1 MAGMFRPHA
10 MCSLLWLLRCC
21 RSCNGEPP
29 TDLVHP
35 DDDDALAK
43 VQAAKAELARS
54 CNEQMTK
61 LEELE
66 ATLLHRGATHSGPRR
81 LQQAGSEHSC
91 PLESLLGVSAGVKHA
106 LRRDTKLWEKASW
119 VQPYQSEPLAAH
131 PSSNTVLVDIF
142 LRLQAFMTSHPRVY
156 LPTSI
161 WGQGRGLKLQAD
173 GQKVASRNSRA
184 FDALVDRMS
193 LAAFVTAHAHLVP
206 DNALCLEWDSPNLA
220 RQGRREADHLGCD
233 VNATAC
239 VHASQQP
246 DLPPLCKP
254 ENTWTLKYDS
264 SRFAVNE
271 TARSIIGDLTTISE
285 AQATSTPRFDLLLC
299 TQVFEHV
306 ADPFAS
312 ALGVFRLT
320 KPGGLV
326 FFTAPFIS
334 IYHKAPADH
343 WRYTLE
349 GCKALLT
356 RVGFSVLHAA
366 KLGFGHHITH
376 ATLMGYGSADF
387 SLSFLDRHLLRPHS
401 SGRERAMGIATR
413 GDDSVW
419 MNNGL
424 VVRRPV

>member
-1 MAGMFRPHA
+1 MFRPHA

-220 RQGRREADHLGCD
+220 RQGRRKADGLRCD

>member
-1 MAGMFRPHA
+1 

-29 TDLVHP
+29 TELVHP
-35 DDDDALAK
+35 DDDEALAK

-91 PLESLLGVSAGVKHA
+91 PLESLLGLSAGVKHA
-106 LRRDTKLWEKASW
+106 LRRDTKLWEKAAW

-161 WGQGRGLKLQAD
+161 WGQGRGLKLHAD

-206 DNALCLEWDSPNLA
+206 DNERALS
-220 RQGRREADHLGCD
+220 
-233 VNATAC
+233 
-239 VHASQQP
+239 
-246 DLPPLCKP
+246 
-254 ENTWTLKYDS
+254 
-264 SRFAVNE
+264 
-271 TARSIIGDLTTISE
+271 
-285 AQATSTPRFDLLLC
+285 
-299 TQVFEHV
+299 
-306 ADPFAS
+306 
-312 ALGVFRLT
+312 
-320 KPGGLV
+320 
-326 FFTAPFIS
+326 
-334 IYHKAPADH
+334 
-343 WRYTLE
+343 
-349 GCKALLT
+349 
-356 RVGFSVLHAA
+356 RVG
-366 KLGFGHHITH
+366 
-376 ATLMGYGSADF
+376 
-387 SLSFLDRHLLRPHS
+387 
-401 SGRERAMGIATR
+401 
-413 GDDSVW
+413 
-419 MNNGL
+419 
-424 VVRRPV
+424 